1 MTISSTL
8 ATGRVPYRPAGTAPL
23 RLDRWRSTYVVG
35 VILAIVVVIAN
46 IGVYIGSHGGSSGLC
61 HNNLPCAPPGRHVSS
76 AGATWASPAFGVAFE
91 YPKGDLE
98 IVPGEDKT
106 DGVRFKVPINSLSES
121 YGDLTASVSITLAR
135 ASAKTAQE
143 MLDQQVSAVGATIT
157 GGLHLD
163 NRTDDRIVAP
173 ELGFVPGVGANY
185 SGDLDTPN
193 GPKAPVNVAII
204 SVSSGNTTAA
214 LTVLIEGSGLT
225 HKKINGLRGFAT
237 LITDT
242 FRWS

>member
-1 MTISSTL
+1 MTASSTL
-8 ATGRVPYRPAGTAPL
+8 ATKPVAYRPSGTAPL

-61 HNNLPCAPPGRHVSS
+61 QNNLPCAPPGRHVSS
-76 AGATWASPAFGVAFE
+76 PGETWARPAFGVSFK

-106 DGVRFKVPINSLSES
+106 DGVRFKIPISPSSKNF
-121 YGDLTASVSITLAR
+121 GGLTASVAITLAP
-135 ASAKTAQE
+135 ASATSAQE
-143 MLDQQVSAVGATIT
+143 MLDRRVSDVGATVT

-185 SGDLDTPN
+185 SGQRDTPN

-204 SVSSGNTTAA
+204 AVSSGSTTVA
-214 LTVLIEGSGLT
+214 LTVVIEGAGLT
-225 HKKINGLRGFAT
+225 HEKINGLRGFAT